1 MKPKRFHLAQVNI
14 AKMRAP
20 LDSPIMEGFRSQLD
34 RINAIA
40 DSSPGFVWRLQ
51 TDKGNATAIR
61 AYEDDRILF
70 NMSVWESL
78 EALHAYVYR
87 SGHAGPLR
95 SRREW
100 FEPLEGPILVLW
112 WIRAGQIPSVEDAK
126 ARLAILKSHG
136 PTAEAFTFRAPF
148 PPPGQQRLP
157 PPDIDA
163 AFCDWAEDLG
173 EAS

>member
-1 MKPKRFHLAQVNI
+1 MKPNRFHLAQANI
-14 AKMRAP
+14 ARMRAP

-51 TDKGNATAIR
+51 TGEGNATAIR

-78 EALHAYVYR
+78 EALRDYVYR
-87 SGHAGPLR
+87 SDHAGPLR

-100 FEPLEGPILVLW
+100 FEPLDGPILVLW
-112 WIRAGQIPSVEDAK
+112 WIPADHIPSIEEAK

-136 PTAEAFTFRAPF
+136 PTANAFTFRAAF
-148 PPPGQQRLP
+148 PPPGGRLLAP
-157 PPDIDA
+157 PNIDA
-163 AFCDWAEDLG
+163 EFCDWTT
-173 EAS
+173 

>member
-1 MKPKRFHLAQVNI
+1 MKPNRFHLAQANI
-14 AKMRAP
+14 ARMRAP

-51 TDKGNATAIR
+51 TDEGNATAIR

-78 EALHAYVYR
+78 EALRDYVYR
-87 SGHAGPLR
+87 SDHAGPLR

-100 FEPLEGPILVLW
+100 FEPLDGPILVLW
-112 WIRAGQIPSVEDAK
+112 WI
-126 ARLAILKSHG
+126 LAILKSHG
-136 PTAEAFTFRAPF
+136 PTANAFTFRAAF
-148 PPPGQQRLP
+148 PPPGGRLLAP
-157 PPDIDA
+157 PNIDA
-163 AFCDWAEDLG
+163 EFCDWTT
-173 EAS
+173 

>member
-1 MKPKRFHLAQVNI
+1 MKRKRFHLAQANVARI
-14 AKMRAP
+14 RAP

-78 EALHAYVYR
+78 EALRHYVYR
-87 SGHAGPLR
+87 SDHAGPLR
-95 SRREW
+95 NRREW
-100 FEPLEGPILVLW
+100 FESLEGPILVLW
-112 WIRAGQIPSVEDAK
+112 WVPAGHIPSIEEAK
-126 ARLAILKSHG
+126 ARFATLKSRG
-136 PTAEAFTFRAPF
+136 TSAEAFTFREPF
-148 PPPGQQRLP
+148 PPPGQRRVSAP
-157 PPDIDA
+157 EIDA
-163 AFCDWAEDLG
+163 EFCDWG
-173 EAS
+173 S